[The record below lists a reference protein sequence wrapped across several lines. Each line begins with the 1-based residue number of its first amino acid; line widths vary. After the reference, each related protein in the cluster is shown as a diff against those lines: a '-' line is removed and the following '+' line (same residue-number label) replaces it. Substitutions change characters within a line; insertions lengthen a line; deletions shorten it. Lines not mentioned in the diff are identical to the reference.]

1 MNLRKAC
8 CLISLLFISSMLFAS
23 SWSVGASLGTR
34 YRSTAPDLFYY
45 FLSASYENLDFAFS
59 GIGNDDI
66 AADLRYD
73 LSLGKTIHNEF
84 IFHTDYTPG
93 EGGYSSLGYLF
104 SQQFRFSW
112 FLLRYGI
119 GVQGAVSYT
128 PFADKPFY
136 SLIPLLD
143 LAIGFDIAPV
153 SFIIYGTNASPDTSE
168 WKLMLSFGTRCEVEI
183 SDEHLLFADGFI
195 AIDNIMDM
203 SDFTLSGWGV
213 KLGYAYRESV

>member
-1 MNLRKAC
+1 MGC
-8 CLISLLFISSMLFAS
+8 FILLLLLPAMLFAVD
-23 SWSVGASLGTR
+23 WSAGASLGAR

-45 FLSASYENLDFAFS
+45 SLSASYENLDFAFS

-213 KLGYAYRESV
+213 KLGYAYRGSV